1 MNKKKLKTDDELL
14 EKEGWQIVCQS
25 PFEIENGEGGFA
37 RYQPAKVFIDAL
49 RYGIRYGK
57 SKDEKLAKKARKA
70 VDEYNWGRL
79 TDDDLMREMLDLF
92 KHK

>member
-1 MNKKKLKTDDELL
+1 MGNKKQKTDDELL

-37 RYQPAKVFIDAL
+37 RYAPAQIFIDAL

-57 SKDEKLAKKARKA
+57 SKDEKLAKKARA
-70 VDEYNWGRL
+70 IN
-79 TDDDLMREMLDLF
+79 DDYYWHRISDADYIRKMTELF
-92 KHK
+92 QKK